1 MLLINAVNAEGRPV
15 ELYAKDGKI
24 AAVGQGLAA
33 LAGEDE
39 TVLDAGGLTVLPA
52 FVDLHCHWRTPGFEY
67 KEDIETGSRAAAA
80 GGYTFVNLMPNT
92 KPVCSSAAQA
102 AMVEQ
107 KAAEVGL
114 CDVNQTVSI
123 TENFDGK
130 TIDHLKTL
138 PASVRF
144 ITEDGHGVQDNAT
157 MARAFAICTQ
167 RDITVMSHAED
178 MEISPWD
185 YRLAEDIETVRNCWL
200 SEYYQTRLHMCHV
213 STRGAIEAIQM
224 AKLRGAPVTC
234 EVTPHHLWFTNDTC
248 DYRVN
253 PPIRTADD
261 VQALIDGI
269 RSGVVDAIA
278 TDHAPHSAEEKARPL
293 TDAPSG
299 MVGLETALAVALT
312 YLYHT
317 GEMALS
323 DILRRMTINPACILR
338 LPTKGRLAIGSDG
351 DVVIFDPDEAWT
363 VEPNRFASKGRN
375 TPFGGKTLRGKVKYT
390 IVGGEIVYREGE

>member
-1 MLLINAVNAEGRPV
+1 MLLINAVNAAGRPV
-15 ELYAKDGKI
+15 ELFVKDGKI
-24 AAVGQGLAA
+24 AAVGQDLSA
-33 LAGEDE
+33 LAGEGE

-67 KEDIETGSRAAAA
+67 KEDIATGSMAAAA

-138 PASVRF
+138 PASVKF

-185 YRLAEDIETVRNCWL
+185 YRLAEDLETVRNCWL

-213 STRGAIEAIQM
+213 STRGALEAIQM

-234 EVTPHHLWFTNDTC
+234 EVTPHHLWFNNETC

-278 TDHAPHSAEEKARPL
+278 TDHAPHSPEEKA
-293 TDAPSG
+293 DFEKAPNG
-299 MVGLETALAVALT
+299 IIGLETSFAASCTALVASGRMSLAR
-312 YLYHT
+312 LIEVMSVNPCRILSIPG
-317 GEMALS
+317 GE
-323 DILRRMTINPACILR
+323 IRVGGPADLV
-338 LPTKGRLAIGSDG
+338 LLAPEERWTFTEADIGSK
-351 DVVIFDPDEAWT
+351 
-363 VEPNRFASKGRN
+363 SRN
-375 TPFGGKTLRGKVKYT
+375 TPFLGTEFTGRVHCT
-390 IVGGEIVYREGE
+390 IKGGEITWQLKK

>member
-1 MLLINAVNAEGRPV
+1 MLLVNAVNTEGRPM
-15 ELYAKDGKI
+15 ELFVRDGKI
-24 AAVGQGLAA
+24 AAVGQDLEA
-33 LAGEDE
+33 LAGENE
-39 TVLDAGGLTVLPA
+39 VVLDAGGLTVLPA

-130 TIDHLKTL
+130 TLDHLKTL

-178 MEISPWD
+178 MEIEPLGLPPGRGHRD
-185 YRLAEDIETVRNCWL
+185 GAQLLAE
-200 SEYYQTRLHMCHV
+200 
-213 STRGAIEAIQM
+213 
-224 AKLRGAPVTC
+224 
-234 EVTPHHLWFTNDTC
+234 
-248 DYRVN
+248 RVL
-253 PPIRTADD
+253 PDP
-261 VQALIDGI
+261 
-269 RSGVVDAIA
+269 
-278 TDHAPHSAEEKARPL
+278 APHVPCVHPRCHRGHPDGQAARGPRHL
-293 TDAPSG
+293 
-299 MVGLETALAVALT
+299 
-312 YLYHT
+312 
-317 GEMALS
+317 
-323 DILRRMTINPACILR
+323 
-338 LPTKGRLAIGSDG
+338 
-351 DVVIFDPDEAWT
+351 
-363 VEPNRFASKGRN
+363 
-375 TPFGGKTLRGKVKYT
+375 
-390 IVGGEIVYREGE
+390 

>member
-15 ELYAKDGKI
+15 ELYVKDGKI
-24 AAVGQGLAA
+24 AAVGQDLAA
-33 LAGEDE
+33 LAGENE

-138 PASVRF
+138 PASVKF

-185 YRLAEDIETVRNCWL
+185 YRLAENIETVRNCHL
-200 SEYYQTRLHMCHV
+200 AEYYGTRLHMCHV
-213 STRGAIEAIQM
+213 STRESVDAVRM
-224 AKLRGAPVTC
+224 SRMRGARVSC
-234 EVTPHHLWFTNDTC
+234 EVTPHHLWFDDSRLT
-248 DYRVN
+248 YRVN
-253 PPIRTADD
+253 PPIRKADD
-261 VQALIDGI
+261 VTALID
-269 RSGVVDAIA
+269 AIKDGTVTCIG
-278 TDHAPHSAEEKARPL
+278 TDHAPHTAEEKEKGA
-293 TDAPSG
+293 AG
-299 MVGLETALAVALT
+299 MVGLETAFGVCYTKLCR
-312 YLYHT
+312 
-317 GEMALS
+317 EQ
-323 DILRRMTINPACILR
+323 R
-338 LPTKGRLAIGSDG
+338 LPLEMLSFLMSAGPAAVLGLTDRKGMLEPGYDADIVLVDLDHMYEVHADELHSKSKNCPYDG
-351 DVVIFDPDEAWT
+351 ALLYGKVVTTI
-363 VEPNRFASKGRN
+363 K
-375 TPFGGKTLRGKVKYT
+375 GGKVTFQ
-390 IVGGEIVYREGE
+390 IEE